1 MTGNDLRVSEPWH
14 ALVVVALFI
23 LAYSIGR
30 YALTPEKRPWQVWIP
45 SGVACALLV
54 AGLIAREWLLVA
66 VFGPVLPI
74 EVWRTL
80 PTWRA
85 LRGRDE
91 VKPERRL
98 G

>member
-14 ALVVVALFI
+14 ALVVVAALV
-23 LAYSIGR
+23 LAYCIPR
-30 YALTPEKRPWQVWIP
+30 YALTPEGRPWQIWIP
-45 SGVACALLV
+45 TGAACALLI
-54 AGLIAREWLLVA
+54 AALIMRGWLVVI
-66 VFGPVLPI
+66 VFGLVVPI
-74 EVWRTL
+74 DVWRTL

-91 VKPERRL
+91 VKPERRI